1 MRRVRRIGNNVPAA
15 NGQEIAGSPCSR
27 RTLLAGLA
35 GSLSM
40 LALQPSRLIAAPPV
54 SRDPGGSSSARDR
67 AAAIRAIPMNALDR
81 AARQKVN
88 AVLASIT
95 IFRRLPVQM
104 FQCDPELYLFM
115 IEHPDVTTNIWEVL
129 GVSDVAIRKT
139 GQRTFSANDGAGTK
153 SDIEFL
159 HVAPD
164 THLLYAVGSYDG
176 SLFTRPVRGG
186 ALLLLKSGT
195 IKDKGGRSYLTCR
208 LDVFCRVDHLG
219 VELTAKTFQGLVGKS
234 ADHNFV
240 ESISF
245 LDQLSQAAAAR
256 SKRVLEIADQLDKVT
271 SEDKQAFSRIVNRIG
286 ESSPAEPLP
295 LQRMDALDGKAT
307 GLFRR

>member
-1 MRRVRRIGNNVPAA
+1 MISGRIRKKLATGTSFLYP
-15 NGQEIAGSPCSR
+15 QLPISR
-27 RTLLAGLA
+27 RSALASLA
-35 GSLSM
+35 GSLSL
-40 LALQPSRLIAAPPV
+40 LAMRPASLLAAPAP
-54 SRDPGGSSSARDR
+54 DPLEGSSSARDR
-67 AAAIRAIPMNALDR
+67 AAAIRAIPMNALDQG
-81 AARQKVN
+81 ARQKVN
-88 AVLASIT
+88 AVLANVT

-129 GVSDVAIRKT
+129 GVSNVAIRRT
-139 GQRTFSANDGAGTK
+139 GDRTFNANDGAGTK

-176 SLFTRPVRGG
+176 SLFTRAVRGG
-186 ALLLLKSGT
+186 ALLLLKSGA
-195 IKDKGGRSYLTCR
+195 IKEEGGRSYLTCR

-234 ADHNFV
+234 ADHNFI
-240 ESISF
+240 ESVSF

-256 SKRVLEIADQLDKVT
+256 SQRVLTIADELDKV
-271 SEDKQAFSRIVNRIG
+271 SEGDKQEFARIVSRIG
-286 ESSPAEPLP
+286 EASPSPLP
-295 LQRMDALDGKAT
+295 LQRLDAQDSQTVDGI
-307 GLFRR
+307 RR

>member
-1 MRRVRRIGNNVPAA
+1 MLAKILLDNRSSRVTRR
-15 NGQEIAGSPCSR
+15 SM
-27 RTLLAGLA
+27 LAGLA

-40 LALQPSRLIAAPPV
+40 LALRPASLFATPTLDPV
-54 SRDPGGSSSARDR
+54 REGSSSARDR
-67 AAAIRAIPMNALDR
+67 AAAIRAIPMKALDA

-88 AVLASIT
+88 AVLASVT

-115 IEHPDVTTNIWEVL
+115 VEHPDVTTNIWEIL
-129 GVSDVAIRKT
+129 GVSKVAI
-139 GQRTFSANDGAGTK
+139 QRTGENTFNANDGAGTK

-176 SLFTRPVRGG
+176 ALFTRPVRGG

-195 IKDKGGRSYLTCR
+195 ITDKSGRSYLTCR

-219 VELTAKTFQGLVGKS
+219 VELTARTFQGMVGKS
-234 ADHNFV
+234 ADHNFI

-256 SKRVLEIADQLDKVT
+256 SERVLSIADQLEKV
-271 SEDKQAFSRIVNRIG
+271 SAEDKQRFASILTRIG
-286 ESSPAEPLP
+286 EATPLGSPTT
-295 LQRMDALDGKAT
+295 QRKDGQDVKTA
-307 GLFRR
+307 GEIRR

>member
-1 MRRVRRIGNNVPAA
+1 MLAKTLFGN
-15 NGQEIAGSPCSR
+15 QRLDR
-27 RTLLAGLA
+27 RTMLAGLA
-35 GSLSM
+35 GSVSM
-40 LALQPSRLIAAPPV
+40 LALQPSRLLAAPMV
-54 SRDPGGSSSARDR
+54 DPIVEGSSSARDR
-67 AAAIRAIPMNALDR
+67 AAAIRAIPMNALDA
-81 AARQKVN
+81 AARQKVQ

-115 IEHPDVTTNIWEVL
+115 VEHPDVTTNIWELL
-129 GVSDVAIRKT
+129 GVSKVAIRRT
-139 GQRTFSANDGAGTK
+139 GNVTFNANDGAGTK

-176 SLFTRPVRGG
+176 TLFTRPVRGG

-195 IKDKGGRSYLTCR
+195 IKDKTGRSYLTCR
-208 LDVFCRVDHLG
+208 LDVFCRIDHLG
-219 VELTAKTFQGLVGKS
+219 VELTAKTFQGMVGKS

-245 LDQLSQAAAAR
+245 LDQLSQAAAAKSR
-256 SKRVLEIADQLDKVT
+256 RVLEIADQLNKV
-271 SEDKQAFSRIVNRIG
+271 SDEDKQQFAQIVNRIG
-286 ESSPAEPLP
+286 DAASPDPLP
-295 LQRMDALDGKAT
+295 IQRLDSQDAKSADGM
-307 GLFRR
+307 FR